1 MNGDIMENDEEVMK
15 KYSIVEPDPTL
26 RNNLMA
32 FGFEVGDGWRPLV
45 IELLD
50 KIQKI
55 VDENP
60 EYSELKITEIKSKY
74 ASLRVYLNYYFEEI
88 EKLIDEYEK
97 MSIHICE
104 VCGEKGKV
112 RNINYW
118 LYCLCNK
125 HYKERLD
132 KIKERLDKIKEK

>member
-1 MNGDIMENDEEVMK
+1 METDEEIMK
-15 KYSIVEPDPTL
+15 KYSIIEPDPTL

-55 VDENP
+55 VDNNQ
-60 EYSELKITEIKSKY
+60 EYSELRVLQIKSKY

-88 EKLIDEYEK
+88 EKLIDEYEEK
-97 MSIHICE
+97 SIYICE
-104 VCGEKGKV
+104 VCGEIGKT
-112 RNINYW
+112 RDINHWYTV
-118 LYCLCNK
+118 LCDK
-125 HYKERLD
+125 HYQERLD
-132 KIKERLDKIKEK
+132 R